1 MLLNG
6 ILYNSEAWHGVTKG
20 HIKSLEA
27 IDEALIRGILNAHR
41 KTPLE
46 FLYLEVGATPIK

>member
-1 MLLNG
+1 MTN
-6 ILYNSEAWHGVTKG
+6 G

-27 IDEALIRGILNAHR
+27 IDEAIIQGILNAHR

-46 FLYLEVGATPIK
+46 LLLEVGATSVKWI